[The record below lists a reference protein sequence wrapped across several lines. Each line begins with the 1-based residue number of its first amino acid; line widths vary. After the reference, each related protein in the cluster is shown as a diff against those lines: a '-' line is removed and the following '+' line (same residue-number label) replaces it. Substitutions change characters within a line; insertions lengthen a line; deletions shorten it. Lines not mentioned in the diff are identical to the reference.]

1 MSMIKARISEIF
13 HSIQGEG
20 KYTGR
25 EQVFVRFFECNIRC
39 AWCDTPGAIGDTTRH
54 YKEYGLE
61 ELFAEVRDL
70 WPGCHSVSL
79 TGGEPLVQKDF
90 IKALLPSLKKEGMRS
105 YLDTNG
111 VLDRNL
117 AGIIDDVDIVAMDF
131 KLPSSTKC
139 RPYWEEHAAFLRIA
153 RQKEVFIKVVV
164 SSDTAQED
172 IARCVELVAGVDP
185 NIPLVLQPNYFER
198 QNGALDRCLDYQDY
212 CRQYL
217 TDVKVMSQMHKVWKI
232 R

>member
-1 MSMIKARISEIF
+1 MKAKISEIF

-25 EQVFVRFFECNIRC
+25 EQVFVRFFGCNMRC
-39 AWCDTPGAIGDTTRH
+39 VWCDTPNAVGEVTSH

-61 ELFAEVRDL
+61 ELLAEVREL
-70 WPGCHSVSL
+70 WPNCHSVSL

-90 IKALLPSLKKEGMRS
+90 IKELLPYFKKEGMRS
-105 YLDTNG
+105 YLETNG
-111 VLDRNL
+111 ILDRHL
-117 AGIIDDVDIVAMDF
+117 AGIIDNVDIIAMDL

-139 RPYWEEHAAFLRIA
+139 RPYWDEHAAFLRIA

-164 SSDTAQED
+164 SSGTRKED
-172 IARCVELVAGVDP
+172 VVRSVDLVAGIDS
-185 NIPLVLQPNYFER
+185 NIPLILQPNYFER

-217 TDVKVMSQMHKVWKI
+217 TDVKVMSQMHKMWKI

>member
-1 MSMIKARISEIF
+1 MKARISEIF

-25 EQVFVRFFECNIRC
+25 EQVFVRFFECNMHC
-39 AWCDTPGAIGDTTRH
+39 VWCDTPSSIGDTTRH
-54 YKEYGLE
+54 YKECGLE
-61 ELFAEVRDL
+61 ELLFEVRDL

-90 IKALLPSLKKEGMRS
+90 IKEFLPFLKKEGMRS
-105 YLDTNG
+105 YLETNG
-111 VLDRNL
+111 IFAPAL
-117 AGIIDDVDIVAMDF
+117 AAIIDDVDIIAMDF

-153 RQKEVFIKVVV
+153 RQKEVFIKAVV
-164 SSDTAQED
+164 SRDTQKED
-172 IARCVELVAGVDP
+172 VVRSVELVAGIDP
-185 NIPLVLQPNYFER
+185 NIPFILQPNYFEQ
-198 QNGALDRCLDYQDY
+198 QNGALDHCLDYQDY

>member
-1 MSMIKARISEIF
+1 MKAKISEIF

-25 EQVFVRFFECNIRC
+25 EQVFVRFFECNMHC
-39 AWCDTPGAIGDTTRH
+39 VWCDTPNTIGDTTRH
-54 YKEYGLE
+54 YKEYSLEGL
-61 ELFAEVRDL
+61 LSEVRGL

-79 TGGEPLVQKDF
+79 TGGEPLMQKDF
-90 IKALLPSLKKEGMRS
+90 IKKLLPSLKKEGMRS
-105 YLDTNG
+105 YLETNG
-111 VLDRNL
+111 ILDRHL
-117 AGIIDDVDIVAMDF
+117 AEIIDDVDIIAMDF

-139 RPYWEEHAAFLRIA
+139 RPYWEEHEAFLRIA
-153 RQKEVFIKVVV
+153 RQKEVFIKVVI
-164 SSDTAQED
+164 SSDTDKED
-172 IARCVELVAGVDP
+172 IARSVELVAGIDP
-185 NIPLVLQPNYFER
+185 NILFILQPNYFER

-217 TDVKVMSQMHKVWKI
+217 TDVKVMSQMHKMWKI

>member
-1 MSMIKARISEIF
+1 MKARISEIF

-25 EQVFVRFFECNIRC
+25 EQVFVRFFECNMHC
-39 AWCDTPGAIGDTTRH
+39 AWCDTPGSIGDTTRH
-54 YKEYGLE
+54 YKEYSLE
-61 ELFAEVRDL
+61 ELLCGVRAL
-70 WPGCHSVSL
+70 WPGCHSMSV

-90 IKALLPSLKKEGMRS
+90 IKEFLPFLKKEGMRS
-105 YLDTNG
+105 YLETNG
-111 VLDRNL
+111 ILDQNL
-117 AGIIDDVDIVAMDF
+117 AAIIDDVDIIAMDF

-153 RQKEVFIKVVV
+153 RKKEVFIKAVI
-164 SSDTAQED
+164 SSDTQKED
-172 IARCVELVAGVDP
+172 VVRSVELVAGVDP
-185 NIPLVLQPNYFER
+185 NIPLILQPNYFQR

-217 TDVKVMSQMHKVWKI
+217 SDVKVMSQMHKVWKI

>member
-1 MSMIKARISEIF
+1 MKAKISEIF

-25 EQVFVRFFECNIRC
+25 EQVFVRFFECNMRC
-39 AWCDTPGAIGDTTRH
+39 VWCDTPSSIGDTTRH
-54 YKEYGLE
+54 YKEYSLE
-61 ELFAEVRDL
+61 ELLSEVKDL

-79 TGGEPLVQKDF
+79 TGGEPLVQNDF
-90 IKALLPSLKKEGMRS
+90 IKELLPSLKKEGMRS
-105 YLDTNG
+105 YLETNG
-111 VLDRNL
+111 IFDRHL
-117 AGIIDDVDIVAMDF
+117 AQIIGDVDIIAMDL

-153 RQKEVFIKVVV
+153 RQKEVFIKTVI
-164 SSDTAQED
+164 SSDTQKED
-172 IARCVELVAGVDP
+172 VVRSVELVAGIDP
-185 NIPLVLQPNYFER
+185 NIPFILQPNYFER
-198 QNGALDRCLDYQDY
+198 QNGALNRCLDYQDY

-217 TDVKVMSQMHKVWKI
+217 TDVKVMSQMHKMWKI

>member
-1 MSMIKARISEIF
+1 MKAKISEIF

-25 EQVFVRFFECNIRC
+25 EQVFVRFFGCNMRC
-39 AWCDTPGAIGDTTRH
+39 AWCDTPNATGDTAGH
-54 YKEYGLE
+54 CQEYGLE
-61 ELFAEVRDL
+61 ELLAEVRDL
-70 WPGCHSVSL
+70 RPGCHSVSL

-90 IKALLPSLKKEGMRS
+90 IKGLLPSLEKEGMKS
-105 YLDTNG
+105 YLETNG
-111 VLDRNL
+111 VLDQCL
-117 AGIIDDVDIVAMDF
+117 AEIIAGVDIIAMDL

-139 RPYWEEHAAFLRIA
+139 RPYWEEHAAFLRVA
-153 RQKEVFIKVVV
+153 RQKEVFIKAVV
-164 SSDTAQED
+164 SSDTDKED
-172 IARCVELVAGVDP
+172 IARSVELVAGVDP
-185 NIPLVLQPNYFER
+185 NIPLILQPNYFER
-198 QNGALDRCLDYQDY
+198 KNGALDRCLDYQDY

>member
-1 MSMIKARISEIF
+1 MEKAKISEVF

-25 EQVFVRFFECNIRC
+25 EQVFVRFFECNMHC
-39 AWCDTPGAIGDTTRH
+39 VWCDTPISIGDTTRH
-54 YKEYGLE
+54 YKEYSLE
-61 ELFAEVRDL
+61 ELFAEIKDL

-79 TGGEPLVQKDF
+79 TGGEPLMQKDF
-90 IKALLPSLKKEGMRS
+90 IKELLPSLKKEGMLS
-105 YLDTNG
+105 YLETNG
-111 VLDRNL
+111 IFDQHL
-117 AGIIDDVDIVAMDF
+117 AEIIADVDIIAMDF

-153 RQKEVFIKVVV
+153 RQKEVFIKAVI
-164 SSDTAQED
+164 SSDTQQED
-172 IARCVELVAGVDP
+172 ITRSVELVAGIDP
-185 NIPLVLQPNYFER
+185 NIPLILQPNYFQR
-198 QNGALDRCLDYQDY
+198 QNGAMDRCLDYQDY

>member
-1 MSMIKARISEIF
+1 MIKAKITEVF

-25 EQVFVRFFECNIRC
+25 EQVFVRFFGCNMRC
-39 AWCDTPGAIGDTTRH
+39 AWCDTPNAIGDTAGH
-54 YKEYGLE
+54 CQEYGLE
-61 ELFAEVRDL
+61 ELLAEVRDL

-90 IKALLPSLKKEGMRS
+90 IKGLLPSLEKEGMKS
-105 YLDTNG
+105 YLETNG
-111 VLDRNL
+111 VLDQCL
-117 AGIIDDVDIVAMDF
+117 AEIIVGVDIIAMDL

-139 RPYWEEHAAFLRIA
+139 RPYWEEHAAFLKVA
-153 RQKEVFIKVVV
+153 RQKEVFIKAVV
-164 SSDTAQED
+164 SSDTDKED
-172 IARCVELVAGVDP
+172 IARSVELVAGVDP
-185 NIPLVLQPNYFER
+185 GIPLILQPNYFER
-198 QNGALDRCLDYQDY
+198 KNGALDRCLDYQDY

>member
-1 MSMIKARISEIF
+1 MGGKAKISEIF

-25 EQVFVRFFECNIRC
+25 EQVFVRFFECNIHC
-39 AWCDTPGAIGDTTRH
+39 VWCDTPSSIGDTTRH
-54 YKEYGLE
+54 YQEYGLE
-61 ELFAEVRDL
+61 DLLAEVREL

-90 IKALLPSLKKEGMRS
+90 IREFLPFLKKEGMSS
-105 YLDTNG
+105 YLETNG
-111 VLDRNL
+111 IFDQHL
-117 AGIIDDVDIVAMDF
+117 AEIIDDVDIIAMDL

-153 RQKEVFIKVVV
+153 RQKEVFIKAVV
-164 SSDTAQED
+164 SSDTQKED

-185 NIPLVLQPNYFER
+185 DISFILQPNYFER

-217 TDVKVMSQMHKVWKI
+217 SDVRVMSQMHKIWKV

>member
-1 MSMIKARISEIF
+1 MKARISEIF

-25 EQVFVRFFECNIRC
+25 EQVFVRFFECNMHC
-39 AWCDTPGAIGDTTRH
+39 SWCDTPSSIGDTTRH
-54 YKEYGLE
+54 YKEYSLE
-61 ELFAEVRDL
+61 ELLAEVRDL

-90 IKALLPSLKKEGMRS
+90 LKELLPSFKKEGMRS
-105 YLDTNG
+105 CLETNG
-111 VLDRNL
+111 IFDQHL
-117 AGIIDDVDIVAMDF
+117 AEIIDDVDIIAMDL

-153 RQKEVFIKVVV
+153 RKKEVFIKAVI
-164 SSDTAQED
+164 SSDTQKED
-172 IARCVELVAGVDP
+172 VVRSVELVAGIDP
-185 NIPLVLQPNYFER
+185 DIPLILQPNYFER

-217 TDVKVMSQMHKVWKI
+217 TDVKVMSQMHKMWKI

>member
-25 EQVFVRFFECNIRC
+25 EQVFVRFFECNMHC
-39 AWCDTPGAIGDTTRH
+39 VWCDTPGAIGDTTRH
-54 YKEYGLE
+54 YKEYSLE
-61 ELFAEVRDL
+61 ELLAEVRDL

-90 IKALLPSLKKEGMRS
+90 IKELLPSLKKEGMRS
-105 YLDTNG
+105 YLETNG
-111 VLDRNL
+111 IFDQHL
-117 AGIIDDVDIVAMDF
+117 AEIIDDVDIIAMDL
-131 KLPSSTKC
+131 KLPSSTRC

-153 RQKEVFIKVVV
+153 RQKEVFIKAVV
-164 SSDTAQED
+164 SSDTGKED

-185 NIPLVLQPNYFER
+185 NIPLILQQNYFDLPADRLSRGAGPTRPER
-198 QNGALDRCLDYQDY
+198 QGQAG
-212 CRQYL
+212 
-217 TDVKVMSQMHKVWKI
+217 
-232 R
+232 

>member
-1 MSMIKARISEIF
+1 MKAKISEIF

-20 KYTGR
+20 KYTGH

-39 AWCDTPGAIGDTTRH
+39 AWCDTPHSIGDTTRH
-54 YKEYGLE
+54 YRECALE
-61 ELFAEVRDL
+61 ELMAEIREL
-70 WPGCHSVSL
+70 WPDCHSVSL

-105 YLDTNG
+105 YLETNG
-111 VLDRNL
+111 ILDRHL
-117 AGIIDDVDIVAMDF
+117 AQIIDDVDIVAMDL

-139 RPYWEEHAAFLRIA
+139 RPYWEEHAAFLKVA
-153 RQKEVFIKVVV
+153 RQKEVFIKAVISGDTTKEDVVR
-164 SSDTAQED
+164 S
-172 IARCVELVAGVDP
+172 VELVAGVDP
-185 NIPLVLQPNYFER
+185 GIPLILQPNYFER
-198 QNGALDRCLDYQDY
+198 KNGALDRCLDYQDY

>member
-1 MSMIKARISEIF
+1 MIKARITEIF
-13 HSIQGEG
+13 HSLQGEG

-25 EQVFVRFFECNIRC
+25 EQVFVRFFGCNMRC
-39 AWCDTPGAIGDTTRH
+39 VWCDTPGAIGDTIRR

-61 ELFAEVRDL
+61 ELMAEVREL
-70 WPGCHSVSL
+70 WPDCHSVSL

-90 IKALLPSLKKEGMRS
+90 IKALLSSLKKEGMRS
-105 YLDTNG
+105 YLETNG
-111 VLDRNL
+111 TFDRPL
-117 AGIIDDVDIVAMDF
+117 AEIIDDVDIVAMDL

-153 RQKEVFIKVVV
+153 RQKEVFIKAVV
-164 SSDTAQED
+164 SSDTGKED
-172 IARCVELVAGVDP
+172 IARCVELVAGIDP
-185 NIPLVLQPNYFER
+185 DIPFILQPNYFER

-212 CRQYL
+212 CRQHL
-217 TDVKVMSQMHKVWKI
+217 SDVKVMPQMHKVWKV

>member
-1 MSMIKARISEIF
+1 MKAKISEIF

-25 EQVFVRFFECNIRC
+25 EQVFVRFFECNMRC
-39 AWCDTPGAIGDTTRH
+39 VWCDTPNTIGDTTRH
-54 YKEYGLE
+54 YKEYSLE
-61 ELFAEVRDL
+61 ALLSEVRDL

-79 TGGEPLVQKDF
+79 TGGEPLMQKDF
-90 IKALLPSLKKEGMRS
+90 IKELLPSLKKEGMRS
-105 YLDTNG
+105 CLETNG
-111 VLDRNL
+111 IL
-117 AGIIDDVDIVAMDF
+117 ARHLAEIIDDVDIIAMDF

-153 RQKEVFIKVVV
+153 RQKEVFIKAVI
-164 SSDTAQED
+164 SSDTDKED
-172 IARCVELVAGVDP
+172 IARSVELVAGIDP
-185 NIPLVLQPNYFER
+185 NILFILQPNYFER

-217 TDVKVMSQMHKVWKI
+217 TDVKVMSQMHKMWKI